1 MKEALLN
8 ILIFIM
14 FFNLIVIVFPEG
26 KTQKYCKLVIK
37 LFLFI
42 YIFNIVLLKG
52 SISLDNLLDIDLPA
66 YNSTKYKR
74 EVNFLETHENFI
86 RSINRDIFDDKEVI
100 KNIIVKFTNDM
111 KLDMKV
117 YIYDY
122 LTYEERELLLKSVSK
137 IFNTD
142 VENIEITF

>member
-52 SISLDNLLDIDLPA
+52 SISLDNLLDIDFPV
-66 YNSTKYKR
+66 YNNTKYQR
-74 EVNFLETHENFI
+74 EVNFLETHANFI
-86 RSINRDIFDDKEVI
+86 RSINRDVFDDKEVI

-111 KLDMKV
+111 KLDLTI
-117 YIYDY
+117 YIHDY
-122 LTYEERELLLKSVSK
+122 LTFEERELLLKSVSK
-137 IFNTD
+137 IFNT
-142 VENIEITF
+142 EIKNIEITF